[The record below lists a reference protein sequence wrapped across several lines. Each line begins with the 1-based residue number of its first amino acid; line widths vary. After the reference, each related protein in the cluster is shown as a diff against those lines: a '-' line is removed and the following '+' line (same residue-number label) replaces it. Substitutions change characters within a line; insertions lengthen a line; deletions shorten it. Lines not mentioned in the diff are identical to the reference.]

1 MCRNPGVL
9 TYDWTKNG
17 EQIMSGQHSMPFG
30 SVSGEIRPLP
40 SRSLQRGLGR
50 ILVGSRAT
58 LKLSARF
65 QPSVSGLLTTRVAP
79 SVTAF
84 IGHAPITAYK
94 RRCCSRSYETRLP
107 VPDERGNRMDNIGRP
122 ACFCRC

>member
-1 MCRNPGVL
+1 M
-9 TYDWTKNG
+9 
-17 EQIMSGQHSMPFG
+17 
-30 SVSGEIRPLP
+30 
-40 SRSLQRGLGR
+40 
-50 ILVGSRAT
+50 ILLGSRAT

-84 IGHAPITAYK
+84 IGLALITAYK
-94 RRCCSRSYETRLP
+94 GRCCSRSYETRRP

-122 ACFCRC
+122 ACSAGVRNNFLSRRERNVSECGHSTMVVFSR